1 MTDVEQLEATWEIKD
16 VLAVNNMTERF
27 GCAPTSRQIHVLV
40 VVPRK
45 SELGWQ
51 SARLRPH
58 IYDPGAKYF
67 LLEKEVMDDSGLPP
81 SRLMLYCRPMFHK
94 QIEFMLKNVLEEG
107 HLGWIL
113 GSPGTGK
120 SATAMAFALTV
131 DRRAWVVTWIHVD
144 KYLGWRCVRL
154 VGDERKTRVIDITEL
169 KQVLEF
175 GDDTKHHLV
184 LVDDWTA
191 ADSFTDLTVMCTEW
205 FLQKDIVM
213 KRRLAF
219 ICSVADRGKI
229 SDNLELMTRAMECK
243 LWSWT
248 LDEYL
253 EATSNDDI
261 FNNVFPYLDA
271 SGLSSADRS
280 TIVQTKYHYAG
291 GSCRYMFCFSTARV
305 MEKLSHAVDSLDVAS
320 VAITGP
326 RSSLSLNCVFAMF
339 KGTSGVS
346 TVLHVVSG
354 YAAATIG
361 IRCSPE
367 IIKRFMN
374 TNQGS
379 SNPVLNGWMLEMIF
393 FSSIREGSLDMVD
406 AAGNKTGNWMKGTL
420 VVSDGVPSLPAD
432 RHIWIKPEKWNKGG
446 YDAIMV
452 DKGKRQVQM
461 VQVTSSHTH
470 AFHINYFNSWLKPLS
485 ESRESFKIQAL
496 DIIFVVESG
505 KLKDFVISTVTGQG
519 KLKSFGW
526 EPFKEKDRVKV
537 VGIRRREDGTLSQ
550 MGANAFQL
558 HGITMRS
565 C

>member
-1 MTDVEQLEATWEIKD
+1 MVELFCSIVGAPESAFPVNIDADQTVGDLKDAIWLDNKNNLKDVDAKKLQLFLVKTTTGAWLRDDDPAALKLNVGVIHPDIQTMTDVEQLEATWEIKD

-144 KYLGWRCVRL
+144 KYLGWRCVCL

-280 TIVQTKYHYAG
+280 TIVQTKYYYAG
-291 GSCRYMFCFSTARV
+291 GSCRY
-305 MEKLSHAVDSLDVAS
+305 
-320 VAITGP
+320 
-326 RSSLSLNCVFAMF
+326 
-339 KGTSGVS
+339 
-346 TVLHVVSG
+346 
-354 YAAATIG
+354 
-361 IRCSPE
+361 
-367 IIKRFMN
+367 
-374 TNQGS
+374 
-379 SNPVLNGWMLEMIF
+379 
-393 FSSIREGSLDMVD
+393 
-406 AAGNKTGNWMKGTL
+406 
-420 VVSDGVPSLPAD
+420 
-432 RHIWIKPEKWNKGG
+432 
-446 YDAIMV
+446 
-452 DKGKRQVQM
+452 
-461 VQVTSSHTH
+461 
-470 AFHINYFNSWLKPLS
+470 
-485 ESRESFKIQAL
+485 
-496 DIIFVVESG
+496 
-505 KLKDFVISTVTGQG
+505 
-519 KLKSFGW
+519 
-526 EPFKEKDRVKV
+526 
-537 VGIRRREDGTLSQ
+537 
-550 MGANAFQL
+550 
-558 HGITMRS
+558 
-565 C
+565 